1 MITYGIQFAP
11 RSAFFMFKPEFDALL
26 TFGGKKLEVLYS
38 NISRTLIEESYEFA
52 KLKSHLLA
60 DLSLSEINKNT

>member
-1 MITYGIQFAP
+1 
-11 RSAFFMFKPEFDALL
+11 MFKPEFDALL